1 VNFERIHPTAVIG
14 EVPESREVIWQ
25 FYAGA
30 YVPLTFYSPQI
41 DPSAIVGALC
51 TIDAGLKRPT
61 RVGARTLLMKRVH
74 LGHDVRVGAD
84 CEIGVGVVISGECE
98 IADRVQIGGAAWLK
112 PFVKVGKGARI
123 GGGAVVV
130 RDVPAGE
137 VVAGNPAKPLR
148 SGREAERRGQA
159 LVATGE
165 FLTESEIQG
174 WEEFA
179 SK

>member
-1 VNFERIHPTAVIG
+1 VNFKRIHPTAVIG

-30 YVPLTFYSPQI
+30 YVPLTFYPPLI
-41 DPSAIVGALC
+41 DPTAIVGAFC
-51 TIDAGLKRPT
+51 TIDAGLKQPT
-61 RVGARTLLMKRVH
+61 RVGARTLLMKRCH
-74 LGHDVRVGAD
+74 MGHDAQVGAD
-84 CEIGVGVVISGECE
+84 CEVGVGVVISGECV
-98 IADRVQIGGAAWLK
+98 IGDRVQIGGSAWIK
-112 PFVKVGKGARI
+112 PLVKVGEGARI

-130 RDVPAGE
+130 RDVLAGQ
-137 VVAGNPAKPLR
+137 VVAGNPAKPLQ

-159 LVATGE
+159 STATGE